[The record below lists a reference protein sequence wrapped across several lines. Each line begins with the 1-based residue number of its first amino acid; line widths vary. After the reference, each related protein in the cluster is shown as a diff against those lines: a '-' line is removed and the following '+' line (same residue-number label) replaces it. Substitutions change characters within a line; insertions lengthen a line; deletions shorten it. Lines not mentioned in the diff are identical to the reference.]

1 MDGVFFDKNLIQYSL
16 IGYTPDCCFQSNQ
29 KNEVILC
36 ANRALHLFLHWVPK
50 VANVSTFGNCVDM
63 S

>member
-36 ANRALHLFLHWVPK
+36 ANRVLHLFLRWVPTWP
-50 VANVSTFGNCVDM
+50 TFRHSAIVWI
-63 S
+63 